1 MELFQIARKR
11 AGENVRMADH
21 LLHVTY
27 ASLGDPKL
35 LLSVVHHLHNA
46 WEEGIIALVEHERL
60 FKRIQPF
67 QDTAENRLRIFSE
80 KLANR
85 HGINI
90 SSLKELV
97 EIEQLH
103 KNSPIEFRKKDRF
116 VICSDRY
123 SIKTIHAKELKEHYR
138 MTIEFLKKIQ
148 NITAKH
154 ERIFRRS

>member
-1 MELFQIARKR
+1 MELFQLARRR
-11 AGENVRMADH
+11 AAENVRLADH

-27 ASLGDPKL
+27 SSLQDPKL

-46 WEEGIIALVEHERL
+46 WEEGITALVSHERL

-67 QDTAENRLRIFSE
+67 HDTKENRTRIFTE

-85 HGINI
+85 HNINI
-90 SSLKELV
+90 DAFKELA

-123 SIKTIHAKELKEHYR
+123 TIKTIHAKELKEYYQT
-138 MTIEFLKKIQ
+138 TITFLNKLQ
-148 NITAKH
+148 EITAKH